1 MVSFEVDTG
10 SGARDFRTFISVD
23 DIKMESEELKVVW
36 IDGDRLDITVR
47 AIDIFNQTLDENI
60 TVFRDATP
68 PIIENLWLTKED
80 RLNISVHSLEDFAQ
94 MT

>member
-10 SGARDFRTFISVD
+10 GGIRDSRTFTPVD
-23 DIKMESEELKVVW
+23 DIKRESEELKVVW
-36 IDGDRLDITVR
+36 LYGDRLDITVR
-47 AIDIFNQTLDENI
+47 AIDIFNKTLDENI
-60 TVFRDATP
+60 TIFRDATP
-68 PIIENLWLTKED
+68 PVIENLWLTKED

>member
-10 SGARDFRTFISVD
+10 SGVGDFRTFTSVD

-36 IDGDRLDITVR
+36 LDGDRLDIIVR
-47 AIDIFNQTLDENI
+47 AIDIFNKTLNENI

-68 PIIENLWLTKED
+68 PIIENLWLTKQD

>member
-10 SGARDFRTFISVD
+10 GGVRDSRTFTPVD
-23 DIKMESEELKVVW
+23 DIKRESEELKVVW
-36 IDGDRLDITVR
+36 LDGDKLDITVS
-47 AIDIFNQTLDENI
+47 AIDIFNKTLDENI
-60 TVFRDATP
+60 TIFRDATP
-68 PIIENLWLTKED
+68 PVIENLWLTKED

>member
-10 SGARDFRTFISVD
+10 GGVRDFRTFTSVD

-47 AIDIFNQTLDENI
+47 AIDIFNQTLDENL